1 MKFTASFLLLAS
13 TMAYSAIAQADRL
26 EDIQKQGYITVGTTG
41 DYKPFSYYDGTTFSG
56 YDIDVAKYF
65 ATEMGVEV
73 KFVQTTWKDLLKGLD
88 DDKYDIAMGG
98 ITRRISRQMAAE
110 QSQGYMTF
118 GKCFLVT
125 QGRETLFDTLEKVNR
140 PEVKVGVNIGGT
152 NEKICRSVSE

>member
-1 MKFTASFLLLAS
+1 MKIEKLAQQVLIYSFQLLVRFTLMKFTASFLLLAS

-41 DYKPFSYYDGTTFSG
+41 DYKPFSYYDGSTFSG

-98 ITRRISRQMAAE
+98 ITFVE
-110 QSQGYMTF
+110 
-118 GKCFLVT
+118 FLAKWQRNKAKAT
-125 QGRETLFDTLEKVNR
+125 
-140 PEVKVGVNIGGT
+140 
-152 NEKICRSVSE
+152 